1 MFKHILV
8 PTDGS
13 RLSLESA
20 RAAVQLA
27 RSLGA
32 RVTAFFAAPPATP
45 IVYKAFL
52 PLGYAAPEEHRK
64 RIEKAARSYLA
75 AVEKAAEAADVPCET
90 AVATSDFPAD
100 VILAAARKGRWI
112 SSSWPR
118 TASAACAGRRS
129 SAAKRRRCWRAHR
142 FRFWYTASLDSLRRP
157 HTRGVFFGSRI
168 LFRRCSGSSP
178 HSAL

>member
-13 RLSLESA
+13 RLSIESA

-45 IVYKAFL
+45 IVYKALL
-52 PLGYAAPEEHRK
+52 PVGYAAPEEHRK
-64 RIEKAARSYLA
+64 SIDKAARSYLA
-75 AVEKAAEAADVPCET
+75 AVEKAAKAAGVPCET

-100 VILAAARKGRWI
+100 AILAAARKGRCDLI
-112 SSSWPR
+112 VM
-118 TASAACAGRRS
+118 ASHGRRGLRRS
-129 SAAKRRRCWRAHR
+129 SLLGSETQKVLARALIPVLVYRQPKVAAFAR
-142 FRFWYTASLDSLRRP
+142 
-157 HTRGVFFGSRI
+157 
-168 LFRRCSGSSP
+168 
-178 HSAL
+178 

>member
-45 IVYKAFL
+45 IVYKALL
-52 PLGYAAPEEHRK
+52 PVGYAVPEEHKK
-64 RIEKAARSYLA
+64 RITKAARAYLA
-75 AVEKAAEAADVPCET
+75 AVEKAAMAAGVSCRT

-100 VILAAARKGRWI
+100 AILAAARKGRCDLI
-112 SSSWPR
+112 FM
-118 TASAACAGRRS
+118 ASHGQRGLRRS
-129 SAAKRRRCWRAHR
+129 SLLGSETQKVLARAPIPVLVYR
-142 FRFWYTASLDSLRRP
+142 KL
-157 HTRGVFFGSRI
+157 G
-168 LFRRCSGSSP
+168 
-178 HSAL
+178 